1 MSNRLRATL
10 LHIVYSKLRKIAMVF
25 LYFFRILIGTS
36 STTLP
41 VSSPL
46 LLRNPPNTFA
56 FIPLAA
62 MSFSSLNRSNSKVF
76 RPIMPYSAPVCKG
89 MHYSKTGVPWQMNRT
104 LIIVIKLPKLP
115 GNAVFFGYFR
125 GVVIILFSVSTRQ
138 IIA

>member
-56 FIPLAA
+56 FIPLPA
-62 MSFSSLNRSNSKVF
+62 MSLSSLNRSNSKVF

>member
-1 MSNRLRATL
+1 MPNSLRATL

-62 MSFSSLNRSNSKVF
+62 MSLSSLNRSNSKVF

>member
-1 MSNRLRATL
+1 MPKRLRATL

-62 MSFSSLNRSNSKVF
+62 MSLSSLNRSNSKVF